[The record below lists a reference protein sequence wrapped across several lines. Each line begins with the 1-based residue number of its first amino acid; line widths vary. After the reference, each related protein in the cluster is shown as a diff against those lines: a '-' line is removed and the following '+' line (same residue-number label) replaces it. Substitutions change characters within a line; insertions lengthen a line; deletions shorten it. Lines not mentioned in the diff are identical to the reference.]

1 MNKLLK
7 FTKKLLTLLAV
18 LTLTLSS
25 FENYTDVPQYSICS
39 EEKTINVDE
48 QY

>member
-18 LTLTLSS
+18 LTLTFSS

-39 EEKTINVDE
+39 ENDETNFEE